1 MPKPCKK
8 ITENRNQQDQNIVSS
23 GDDDTDQNKD
33 YRRTDKMHDFAVS
46 VQVLWQIKRIKLGEA
61 FEIQGLHL
69 SSLGVTT
76 WYLS

>member
-46 VQVLWQIKRIKLGEA
+46 VQVL
-61 FEIQGLHL
+61 
-69 SSLGVTT
+69 
-76 WYLS
+76 